1 MGSSKPTFVLV
12 PGAWHSPSHFS
23 HLIARLHEAG
33 YPTVSLNLPSI
44 DSEEPKKIEAA
55 TDVAFVR
62 EEMLLPLL
70 EDEKDVVLVM
80 HSYGGLPGGAAAKGL
95 SKSERESQG
104 LPGGVIGLVF
114 LAAFLAREGD
124 SLVSA
129 LGGRLDPWITP
140 KVG

>member
-1 MGSSKPTFVLV
+1 MT
-12 PGAWHSPSHFS
+12 
-23 HLIARLHEAG
+23 ARLHETG
-33 YPTVSLNLPSI
+33 YPTLSLNLPSI
-44 DSEEPKKIEAA
+44 DSQEPKKIEAA
-55 TDVAFVR
+55 TDVVFIR
-62 EEMLLPLL
+62 EKMLLPLL
-70 EDEKDVVLVM
+70 EDGKDVVLVM

-104 LPGGVIGLVF
+104 LAGGVIGLVF

-129 LGGRLDPWITP
+129 LGGRLDPWITL